1 MNMLNLQDYISSDDS
16 IKRFNV
22 DDLLFAEYK
31 CIVDESKLGVWWH
44 DNYFSFVVKGEMI
57 WKTPLK
63 EYTITAGKTF
73 FVKKGAFVARSNA
86 TNEYCDLL
94 IFLPDQFVK
103 NVVEK
108 YKLKLLPPV
117 DKNLKSDIVVPLERD
132 DVLDAYFHSLL
143 TLFQQ
148 PVPPSGT
155 LLRIK
160 FEELL
165 VSIITRNDNSSVKDY
180 FRQLCLSSKTSVQE
194 IMETNFSNDLS
205 LDEFARLCSRS
216 LTAFKREFKSIYH
229 APPGRWLLEK
239 RLEYSRYLME
249 TTVWSIDEV
258 LFYCGFKNDSHFI
271 RAFKNKYGITPGKFR
286 LLCKAQS
293 PRS

>member
-1 MNMLNLQDYISSDDS
+1 MLNLQDFISHDDS

-31 CIVDESKLGVWWH
+31 CTVEDSKLGVWWH
-44 DNYFSFVVKGEMI
+44 NSYFSFVVRGEMI

-63 EYTITAGKTF
+63 EYTIKPGASF
-73 FVKKGAFVARSNA
+73 FVKKGAFVAQSHVV
-86 TNEYCDLL
+86 NEYCDLL
-94 IFLPDQFVK
+94 IFVPDQFVK

-108 YKLKLLPPV
+108 YELKLV
-117 DKNLKSDIVVPLERD
+117 TEADKGCKSDIVIPLKKD

-148 PVPPSGT
+148 TTPPSGT

-160 FEELL
+160 FEELI
-165 VSIITRNDNSSVKDY
+165 VSLITRHDNSSVKDY
-180 FRQLCLSSKTSVQE
+180 FRQLCLRSKVSVQE

-205 LDEFARLCSRS
+205 LEEFARLCSRS
-216 LTAFKREFKSIYH
+216 LTAFKREFKSIYNVS
-229 APPGRWLLEK
+229 PGKWLQEK
-239 RLEYSRYLME
+239 RLEYSRFLLE
-249 TTVWSIDEV
+249 TTAGNIDEV
-258 LFYCGFKNDSHFI
+258 FFDCGFKNGSHFI

-286 LLCKAQS
+286 SLNKLQS
-293 PRS
+293 RRS